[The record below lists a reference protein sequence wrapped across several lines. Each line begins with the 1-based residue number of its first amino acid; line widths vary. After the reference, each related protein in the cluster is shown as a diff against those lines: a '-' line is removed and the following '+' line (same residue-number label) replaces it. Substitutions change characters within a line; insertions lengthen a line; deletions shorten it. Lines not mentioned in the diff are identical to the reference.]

1 MAMTIPDETKDYV
14 RKSDQN
20 LRNLIAITNKETV
33 DTIKSMK
40 DIVDK
45 MYYQSVDNFA
55 EMKIL
60 KIEMHHLQEKHKEN
74 TIEHCN
80 LQDRIQQLDISLK
93 HYQNKMK
100 PWEWQMEFKRIPFI
114 FIMLTW
120 VFLAWEYIKVFWIA
134 ITTKTMT
141 GG

>member
-1 MAMTIPDETKDYV
+1 MTIPDETKDYV